1 MVAEPFGPAAAFV
14 LTDHQVD
21 AIGGGKRVA
30 LRATVANR
38 SARLRLAVM
47 GGENVIGLSKA
58 ARASTSASR
67 SATTSMSASIATML
81 LGTSTCPP
89 SSTAAWAEHPDIVAA
104 FQKLSYTHQ
113 REYAEWVGSAKQ
125 QATRDRRA
133 GRGSRDAHRR
143 PHAEIDR
150 HRSIRR
156 YGRLS

>member
-1 MVAEPFGPAAAFV
+1 MIEERMVAQPFGPAAAFV

-21 AIGGGKRVA
+21 AIGGGKRAAV
-30 LRATVANR
+30 RVTVANR

-58 ARASTSASR
+58 ARAD
-67 SATTSMSASIATML
+67 
-81 LGTSTCPP
+81 LGIEIGDEVDVRIDRDDAPRHVDVP
-89 SSTAAWAEHPDIVAA
+89 AELTAAWAEHPDVVAA

-133 GRGSRDAHRR
+133 TKAVEMLTDGRT
-143 PHAEIDR
+143 
-150 HRSIRR
+150 
-156 YGRLS
+156 LK

>member
-1 MVAEPFGPAAAFV
+1 MIEERMVAQPFGPAAAFV

-21 AIGGGKRVA
+21 VIGGGKRAAV
-30 LRATVANR
+30 RVTVANR

-58 ARASTSASR
+58 ARAD
-67 SATTSMSASIATML
+67 
-81 LGTSTCPP
+81 LGIEIGDDVDVRIDRDDAPRHVDVP
-89 SSTAAWAEHPDIVAA
+89 AELTAAWAEHPDVVAA

-133 GRGSRDAHRR
+133 AKAVEMLTDGRT
-143 PHAEIDR
+143 
-150 HRSIRR
+150 
-156 YGRLS
+156 LK